1 MSSFQQKIVKHTKER
16 ESVSHIQGYIQA
28 IETAQMLCLAD
39 KLHQSYYKYVQGEF
53 GELRDPVQDLKKNKM
68 TMIYQIDNVNKE
80 IKIIYEFIYIFS
92 ISKISLIWRLFLSLP
107 TYLYVFSN
115 YLKVQ

>member
-1 MSSFQQKIVKHTKER
+1 
-16 ESVSHIQGYIQA
+16 
-28 IETAQMLCLAD
+28 MLCLAD

-53 GELRDPVQDLKKNKM
+53 GGLREPVQDLNQNKM

-80 IKIIYEFIYIFS
+80 IKIIYLFIYIFS
-92 ISKISLIWRLFLSLP
+92 NSKISLIWKLFLSLP